1 EASENP
7 RLHGRDLATAFDQPG
22 EHVLIVANK
31 YQTGFDQP
39 LLVAMYVDKK
49 LSGIAAVQTLS
60 RLNRTAPGK
69 DTTYVVDF
77 VNDPEDIRDAFLEY
91 YEDAHVQTE
100 SDPELITDLRTTIEN
115 QQIFTHAEV
124 DQFWTQWRSSAQRH
138 NAVYQSLEPA
148 KQRFAHRWQQAVYD
162 QDTHHLDELMA
173 FRSALSQYPKAYAFF
188 SQILDY
194 GDPFYE
200 KLAAYAGLLARLLNN
215 FTTDEPDPHAVDIS
229 DVVLTHYKLEKIRD
243 EANLRLASEHTPGLE
258 DLTEAGM
265 NRAAEQQRAAMAEL
279 IEKVNAYLVDLEASD
294 EYKVESLKLLTN
306 QIAADPT
313 LQQQYHNNTAIDF
326 LYSPALVELTEDAT
340 WSNENQTHKIIK
352 QHREMPNKDRT
363 QLHEDKGQ

>member
-1 EASENP
+1 MVAFSGEVPDPDVNTIHGVDRPTVTEASENP
-7 RLHGRDLATAFDQPG
+7 RLHGRDLATVFDQPG

-100 SDPELITDLRTTIEN
+100 SDPELIGDLRTALEN
-115 QQIFTHAEV
+115 QHIFTHAEV
-124 DQFWTQWRSSAQRH
+124 NQFWTEWRTTAQRH
-138 NAVYQSLEPA
+138 NAVYQALQPA
-148 KQRFAHRWQQAVYD
+148 KDRFGHRWDQAVKHGDTEQLD
-162 QDTHHLDELMA
+162 QLVE
-173 FRSALSQYPKAYAFF
+173 FRSALTQYPKAYAFF

-200 KLAAYAGLLARLLNN
+200 KLAAYASLLARLLGN
-215 FTTDEPDPHAVDIS
+215 FTVDEPDPTAVDIS
-229 DVVLTHYKLEKIRD
+229 DVVLTHYKLEK
-243 EANLRLASEHTPGLE
+243 LR
-258 DLTEAGM
+258 
-265 NRAAEQQRAAMAEL
+265 
-279 IEKVNAYLVDLEASD
+279 
-294 EYKVESLKLLTN
+294 
-306 QIAADPT
+306 
-313 LQQQYHNNTAIDF
+313 
-326 LYSPALVELTEDAT
+326 
-340 WSNENQTHKIIK
+340 
-352 QHREMPNKDRT
+352 
-363 QLHEDKGQ
+363 